1 MRSRRLF
8 NWVSSWYA
16 LRTSVDKN
24 LPTEYA
30 STTNTSNRYQ
40 EHLADPHR
48 DPGPR
53 QFTTDCRS
61 PARHRVAAAITYASL
76 VPAGRI
82 LPVARTFKTIRSHSS
97 TSPTTTQHRLK
108 ENW

>member
-16 LRTSVDKN
+16 LGTSVEKN
-24 LPTEYA
+24 LPAEYA
-30 STTNTSNRYQ
+30 STTNASNRYQ
-40 EHLADPHR
+40 EHLADQHR

-53 QFTTDCRS
+53 QFTMDCRS
-61 PARHRVAAAITYASL
+61 PARHRVAAAINYASL

-82 LPVARTFKTIRSHSS
+82 PSCMDIQNNLIALGRLADGRVANPIKG
-97 TSPTTTQHRLK
+97 
-108 ENW
+108 

>member
-8 NWVSSWYA
+8 NSISSWYT
-16 LRTSVDKN
+16 LRTSVEKN

-30 STTNTSNRYQ
+30 STTSTSNRYQ
-40 EHLADPHR
+40 EHLTDQHR

-53 QFTTDCRS
+53 QFTMDCRS
-61 PARHRVAAAITYASL
+61 PARHRVAAAITYASS

-82 LPVARTFKTIRSHSS
+82 LPVARTSKTITIRKDRKSVV
-97 TSPTTTQHRLK
+97 
-108 ENW
+108 